1 MMYKLGVDVA
11 LLKLGILRPRSE
23 FEKRINKM
31 MEGPQPPGLEEHTRE
46 MNQRMM
52 QAAPPPEKLE
62 KKWQGMV
69 PQQKTEDPLKGLK
82 DKSLTGLKFGGV
94 AIIPDRGE
102 NRETY
107 QFRPEVETP
116 ATNAPMAPTGPARE
130 QQTDTDTQLN
140 TIWADHDARAQL
152 RPDPSKWDWEYV
164 SPN

>member
-1 MMYKLGVDVA
+1 MSVFYWAGVKLAADILDVPS
-11 LLKLGILRPRSE
+11 LKTTPE
-23 FEKRINKM
+23 KM
-31 MEGPQPPGLEEHTRE
+31 MKKWQ
-46 MNQRMM
+46 NK
-52 QAAPPPEKLE
+52 ALE
-62 KKWQGMV
+62 KKPGD
-69 PQQKTEDPLKGLK
+69 EELFKGLK
-82 DKSLTGLKFGGV
+82 EKTLGPPPFEMPKLGGV
-94 AIIPDRGE
+94 PIIPDRGE

-140 TIWADHDARAQL
+140 TLWADHDARVQT